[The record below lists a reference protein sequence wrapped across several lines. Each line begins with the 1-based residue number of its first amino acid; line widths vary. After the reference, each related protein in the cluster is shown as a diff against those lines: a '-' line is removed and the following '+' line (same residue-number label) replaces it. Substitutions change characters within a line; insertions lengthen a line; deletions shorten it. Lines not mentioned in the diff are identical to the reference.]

1 VPARTYAPA
10 MTSVP
15 LLYRAAVRA
24 VRASSP
30 LLSLGGG
37 KVARGVVGR
46 RNAVDTL
53 VRWGS
58 RERDPDLPTVWM
70 HAPSVGEG
78 LQAGAVL
85 HALTKRRPGLQ
96 AVFTHFSP
104 SAEGLGER
112 IGAHV
117 SAYLPWDVR
126 QDVRRVLEALRPR
139 LLAFTKTEVWPVLA
153 EESTSSNV
161 PPVIVAATVPDGA
174 GRMRW
179 PARSVL
185 RDTWARMAVA
195 CAVDGEDAERLVGMG
210 VSADS
215 VHVTGDPGIDAAALR
230 VFRAD
235 PDAPWLS
242 PFHGAARPTLVA
254 GSTWPADEDVLAPA
268 WLAVRKGRPEAMM
281 VLAPHEPTPERVRAL
296 LARFRGLG
304 LTSLTLSAVE
314 RSGAVRGADV
324 VVVDRVGVLTELY
337 TVGSAAYVG
346 GGFGLNG
353 LHSVLEPAAA
363 GIPSAFGPSFRNA
376 RAAGRLVEL
385 GAARSVTDPTALAD
399 AVGAWLDEGI
409 AKKEAADRA
418 LDYIRAHRGA
428 SDRTAE
434 LLDPLIGVTGRG

>member
-1 VPARTYAPA
+1 
-10 MTSVP
+10 MTTVP

-24 VRASSP
+24 VRVSSP
-30 LLSLGGG
+30 LLGLGGG
-37 KVARGVVGR
+37 KVARGILGR
-46 RNAVDTL
+46 RTAVDTL
-53 VRWGS
+53 VHWGD
-58 RERDPDLPTVWM
+58 REREPGLPAVWM

-85 HALTKRRPGLQ
+85 RVLTERRPGLQ
-96 AVFTHFSP
+96 VVFTHFSP
-104 SAEGLGER
+104 SAEGLGDR
-112 IGAHV
+112 IGADV

-126 QDVRRVLEALRPR
+126 QDVRRVLKALRPS
-139 LLAFTKTEVWPVLA
+139 LLAFTKTEVWPVLV
-153 EESTSSNV
+153 EESTSSSV

-185 RDTWARMAVA
+185 RQTWARMAVA
-195 CAVDGEDAERLVGMG
+195 CAVDGEDAERLMGMG
-210 VSADS
+210 VSADA
-215 VHVTGDPGIDAAALR
+215 VHVTGDPGIDSAALR
-230 VFRAD
+230 VSRAD

-242 PFHGAARPTLVA
+242 PFHAAARPTLVA

-268 WLAVRKGRPEAMM
+268 WVAVLKGRPEAML
-281 VLAPHEPTPERVRAL
+281 VLAPHEPTSKRVAAL

-304 LTSLTLSAVE
+304 LTSVTLAAVE
-314 RSGAVRGADV
+314 RAGAVGGAHV
-324 VVVDRVGVLTELY
+324 VVVDRVGVLAELY

-346 GGFGLNG
+346 GGFGRNG

-376 RAAGRLVEL
+376 RAAGQLVEL
-385 GAARSVTDPTALAD
+385 GAARSVPDPTALAD
-399 AVGAWLDEGI
+399 AVGTWLDQGI
-409 AKKEAADRA
+409 ANREAADRA

-434 LLDPLIGVTGRG
+434 LLDPLIGVTARA